1 MSTDMQRE
9 LAENVEDVEALET
22 DAETDAETDVEAAEA
37 EARRVIIRALNRNP
51 YDVWTRESLARSLG
65 ISSGL
70 AGTILTKLASAGMV
84 HRLRADDGFDEEYT
98 VAGDDDVT

>member
-9 LAENVEDVEALET
+9 LAEDVEDVEALE
-22 DAETDAETDVEAAEA
+22 ADAETDVEAAEA
-37 EARRVIIRALNRNP
+37 EARRLIIRALNRNP

-84 HRLRADDGFDEEYT
+84 HRLRADDGCDEEYT
-98 VAGDDDVT
+98 VAGGDDNGT